1 MAFCRA
7 CEGSTILAKRFLH
20 RSAPRGGFVPG
31 MYGLRELVGKY
42 TGSDNGRIEILLY
55 WLRLGAELLHWRQV
69 LKPLDER
76 GRKASG

>member
-1 MAFCRA
+1 
-7 CEGSTILAKRFLH
+7 
-20 RSAPRGGFVPG
+20 

-76 GRKASG
+76 GRKASGYVLMRRPLTVVGLWEILV